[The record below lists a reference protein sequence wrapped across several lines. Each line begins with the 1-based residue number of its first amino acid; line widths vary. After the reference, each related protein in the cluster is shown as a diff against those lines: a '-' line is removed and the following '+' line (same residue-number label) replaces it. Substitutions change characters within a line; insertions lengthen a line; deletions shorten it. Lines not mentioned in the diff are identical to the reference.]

1 MKCPKCSETIPANS
15 NRCFYCGYVVT
26 EEDRDA
32 YINEMIKNPVETSEV
47 PDFEN
52 DYEPIAIPRGSYFLG
67 FVLGMLLNIIGVIIA
82 IATRGRRTKFGSGIG
97 FIFGTALILIGLG
110 VYFLIDYFV
119 KIEIWVE

>member
-1 MKCPKCSETIPANS
+1 MKCPKCSEIIPANS

-67 FVLGMLLNIIGVIIA
+67 FILGMFLNIIGVIIA

>member
-1 MKCPKCSETIPANS
+1 MKGPKCSEIIPANS

-67 FVLGMLLNIIGVIIA
+67 FILGMFLNIIGVIIA

-97 FIFGTALILIGLG
+97 FIFGTTLILIGLG